1 VSEQPEKRRRDFLER
16 LKYMLGDKR
25 WLQLV
30 EMAESGELEKQ
41 RRAFFEM
48 VERDELEQCVKQF
61 EFRRE
66 FSGIS
71 NRN

>member
-61 EFRRE
+61 EFKGE